1 MTAEDTLLVDEMSP
15 EETVTEGVSD
25 SWRGPRTPVAS
36 PLFPTNVPQRASEA
50 TPEGVKEYP
59 EGATSDQNPVAKRL
73 NREEVARPSEPNSE
87 RIVRLRRRQVRDTQG
102 VKAAPGAE
110 NADGTASTGQYSALT
125 LRIRAA
131 MQARAEEEARKA
143 TQSGRAPSEEVL
155 RLKTLPT
162 VKPAL
167 PKKRIVVHP
176 EVSSVAT
183 PESDKEAVA
192 LRRKFKRRQLER
204 EMQTWEM
211 VESLEPEEQRRCEH
225 ILYMVNDM
233 LDAAEVIFPR
243 LRESLAEYQERE
255 AMRVL
260 LAEEDTA
267 GSP

>member
-25 SWRGPRTPVAS
+25 SWRGPMTPMAS
-36 PLFPTNVPQRASEA
+36 PLFPTNVPQRESEA
-50 TPEGVKEYP
+50 TPEGVTEYP
-59 EGATSDQNPVAKRL
+59 EGATSEQNPGAKRFY
-73 NREEVARPSEPNSE
+73 REEVARPTDPNPE
-87 RIVRLRRRQVRDTQG
+87 RVVRLRRRQGRDTQSA
-102 VKAAPGAE
+102 KASLGAE
-110 NADGTASTGQYSALT
+110 SSDGKGLAGQYSALT

-143 TQSGRAPSEEVL
+143 AQSGRAPSEEVL

-204 EMQTWEM
+204 EIQTWEM

-260 LAEEDTA
+260 LTEEETA